1 MEKFP
6 DQETLLDSV
15 LEFDSTDNPYSS
27 DEQNSANTIY
37 SLMNSRVESSEQLFR
52 EIDNKIWNELSMSDS
67 IREAVRKEKFQEK
80 NNKRTSSTSTS
91 ESKNIL
97 SLSDPVPPIS
107 SAIKCKF
114 FSSGSCKNG
123 THCPYVHTA
132 EDSTPIT
139 SSIPTT
145 TSPLPFKMEFED
157 KSKRPICKFYLMG
170 NGACKKGDQC
180 QFRHELENT
189 NNVPAPA
196 PPPPKNI
203 TFEPSEWP
211 SLPATATTTT
221 TTTTPP
227 TITPSVSSS
236 TTTTAAPKKPSTMAS
251 VLLSN
256 TTSTQPTIS
265 PSHNVTTT
273 TMPSSALSYSANN
286 NSVSTSSN
294 LASSIDKP
302 YIKVKEFHFSN
313 TSNNTTNT
321 ATTSSDSKI
330 DVSRKDIAEKKY
342 IFHNYNNLNITGI
355 TKKLRKAK
363 VIVSIVL
370 VLQQQYLLSS
380 NNNNNHNLLNVRNHI
395 QLVATLELLI

>member
-221 TTTTPP
+221 TTPP

-342 IFHNYNNLNITGI
+342 IFHNYNNLNIAGI

>member
-221 TTTTPP
+221 TTPP